1 MFMSPGRV
9 EPILCLPLHLP
20 TGSPPLNR
28 EKNNPVP
35 RPAPTLSGID
45 PRHHVL
51 TRQFIRS
58 VTFTS
63 ARLVSSLVTL
73 VGSCMFL
80 HRFLIVRHHSHQ
92 SYRYLLEHGLTP
104 DGHFKEELADDQTTK
119 GSYDTFFT
127 ETPGGK
133 YVPRSIFVDLDPSV
147 CWPASECNH
156 ISNSLDMYSPS
167 MRSVLVPTASFST
180 PSS

>member
-1 MFMSPGRV
+1 MFTSPGRV
-9 EPILCLPLHLP
+9 EHILCLPWHLP
-20 TGSPPLNR
+20 AGSPLLNR

-35 RPAPTLSGID
+35 RPAQTLSGVD
-45 PRHHVL
+45 PRHHRL

-63 ARLVSSLVTL
+63 AKLVSSLVTL
-73 VGSCMFL
+73 VGSCTFP
-80 HRFLIVRHHSHQ
+80 HRFLTIVGHHSHQ
-92 SYRYLLEHGLTP
+92 LYRYLLEHGLTP
-104 DGHFKEELADDQTTK
+104 DGHFKEDLADSETTK

-147 CWPASECNH
+147 C
-156 ISNSLDMYSPS
+156 
-167 MRSVLVPTASFST
+167 
-180 PSS
+180 